1 MEFSEAGHEIKY
13 FGFRR
18 VVTGVI
24 FLGRLDDDVDHVREA
39 ATAAAPFPH
48 GVVYLCRHDKLPTIL
63 IEKFVDD
70 FPDFV
75 IGYVVAAADKH
86 GVIPNMTFTIPF
98 SAKEDDRCQE
108 KIDSQNRPFVAHCG
122 TDEGTLRYTA
132 KPQIRR
138 SDARSQWKLRPFGMI

>member
-39 ATAAAPFPH
+39 ATAAASFPH

-86 GVIPNMTFTIPF
+86 GVIPNMTFTIVF
-98 SAKEDDRCQE
+98 SAKEDGECQE
-108 KIDSQNRPFVAHCG
+108 KIEPWTRPFVACC
-122 TDEGTLRYTA
+122 ENEKEAL
-132 KPQIRR
+132 QV
-138 SDARSQWKLRPFGMI
+138 

>member
-86 GVIPNMTFTIPF
+86 GVIPNMTFRSPF
-98 SAKEDDRCQE
+98 LQKKMIGVKKKSTRRIGHSSLIVGLSKAL
-108 KIDSQNRPFVAHCG
+108 S
-122 TDEGTLRYTA
+122 GTLPSLKSGVLMHA
-132 KPQIRR
+132 LNGNCGLL
-138 SDARSQWKLRPFGMI
+138 A